1 MQPLIW
7 RGAHQVFS
15 GKMILFPALLIVNRE
30 SERAGSADRVQ
41 IRMDIIELG
50 LGRWEKVV
58 EILSAIFP

>member
-1 MQPLIW
+1 
-7 RGAHQVFS
+7 
-15 GKMILFPALLIVNRE
+15 MILFPALLTVNRE
-30 SERAGSADRVQ
+30 GERAGSADRVQ